1 MKRLTVILSILVI
14 MAGRETSKAQN
25 HTQDEA
31 GIRQTM
37 EQFTSDWNKNN
48 FSDMKDYLTADCNW
62 VNVVGM
68 RWNGLKEV
76 QFAHQAFADTM
87 FKGVKLKTL
96 GSDIHV
102 LTNDIA
108 IAYWRSHIGT
118 YYINQ
123 GKVKA
128 GDGEAL
134 ATIVFVKQKGKW
146 MIRSTQ
152 NVDVVEEAA
161 PHNPVLHMPK

>member
-1 MKRLTVILSILVI
+1 

-25 HTQDEA
+25 RIQDEG
-31 GIRQTM
+31 GIKQIM
-37 EQFTSDWNKNN
+37 EQFTSDWNKND
-48 FSDMKDYLTADCNW
+48 FSNMKDYLTADCNW

-68 RWNGLKEV
+68 RWHGLKEV

-87 FKGVKLKTL
+87 FKGVKLETL
-96 GSDIHV
+96 TNDIHF

-108 IAYWRSHIGT
+108 INYWRSHIGT

-128 GDGEAL
+128 GNGEDL
-134 ATIVFVKQKGKW
+134 ATFVFVKQKGKW
-146 MIRSTQ
+146 MIRTME
-152 NVDVVEEAA
+152 NVEVVKEAA
-161 PHNPVLHMPK
+161 PQNPVLHMPK